1 VQFIAMADVTKSTE
15 EQQMSADGEK
25 KSCCEVRLQITDMA
39 IPAQSKAEASEEESE
54 ARRSALYK
62 DD

>member
-1 VQFIAMADVTKSTE
+1 V
-15 EQQMSADGEK
+15 
-25 KSCCEVRLQITDMA
+25 
-39 IPAQSKAEASEEESE
+39 PAQSKAEASEEESE